1 MARDGKNKD
10 AAIDV
15 DKYQVDTCSDEMVSK
30 FMAFTGSSDPF
41 CVSLYLEMSG
51 GNIETAVSLY
61 VEHQGGGVRNDIT
74 GREKNTDM
82 TDTDL
87 TNPSTFINSL
97 KTDKGTLGIPKKN
110 RDVRSPDR
118 TRRMCLMDY
127 DDGSEPHHHPM
138 LGPMTMDLIPRGD
151 RNRIDTE
158 MMLNPFAS
166 DNNSISSLSGRTSAI
181 FDARE
186 TVNRV
191 ALAASSTLPRQEN
204 RHFLDLTPGRYDN
217 SVDHIDIEINDNKT
231 TEDNNMRV
239 TTNDLVTSESSTPLS
254 LSHMF
259 APPMDLIHHIGGFQG
274 ARSSAKK
281 SHKWLLVNIQR
292 DSEFS
297 SHALN
302 RDVWRDELV
311 ESLIQEGFIF
321 WQSMDISHD
330 GYTYVQHYKVETFP
344 HVSIIDPRTGRLMWK
359 KEGWT
364 QANPMTSSM
373 FAEIAA
379 DFCSRYSF
387 DDPPVAPRNSTQD
400 ITQSN
405 SSNDDLMTMNK
416 PIEDMTEEQQ
426 FQHAIRASIEN
437 ENTKVDNVMR
447 KDNDNILRNDNNKDI
462 KCLHTSIEIS
472 KDKSI
477 PYLRSTFE
485 YDISSM
491 TVGNEPLGLIGVAKI
506 MIRMPDGKRLVRKFM
521 EKDSVRI
528 IYAFVAQSY
537 KTTQSGKSFELK
549 TGFPPRNLISDVDNT
564 IQNLGLS
571 GETIIFRW
579 KD

>member
-1 MARDGKNKD
+1 MAGDGGSKD
-10 AAIDV
+10 AAIDT
-15 DKYQVDTCSDEMVSK
+15 DEYQVQTYPDEIVSK
-30 FMAFTGSSDPF
+30 FMAFTGSCDPS

-61 VEHQGGGVRNDIT
+61 VEHQGGGVRNDIM
-74 GREKNTDM
+74 GREKNTDPG
-82 TDTDL
+82 L
-87 TNPSTFINSL
+87 TNTSTFINSL
-97 KTDKGTLGIPKKN
+97 KKDKGTLGIMKN
-110 RDVRSPDR
+110 NGDVRSPDC

-127 DDGSEPHHHPM
+127 DDGPESHHHPM

-151 RNRIDTE
+151 RNRLGAERMT
-158 MMLNPFAS
+158 NPFAF
-166 DNNSISSLSGRTSAI
+166 DNRSIASSLSGRPSAI

-191 ALAASSTLPRQEN
+191 SLAYSSTLPRQEN
-204 RHFLDLTPGRYDN
+204 SHFLDLTLGRYDN
-217 SVDHIDIEINDNKT
+217 SGDHNDIDIYYNKT
-231 TEDNNMRV
+231 REGNDMNL
-239 TTNDLVTSESSTPLS
+239 TTNDQVTSESSTPLS

-259 APPMDLIHHIGGFQG
+259 APPVDLIHHIGGFQG

-281 SHKWLLVNIQR
+281 SLKWLLVNVQC

-311 ESLIQEGFIF
+311 ESLIREGFIF
-321 WQSMDISHD
+321 WQSMDISQD
-330 GYTYVQHYKVETFP
+330 GYTYAQHYKVKAFP

-364 QANPMTSSM
+364 QAHPMTSSM

-387 DDPPVAPRNSTQD
+387 DDPPVAPRNYTQD
-400 ITQSN
+400 ITQSSSRN
-405 SSNDDLMTMNK
+405 SDLMTMDK
-416 PIEDMTEEQQ
+416 PIENMTEEQQ
-426 FQHAIRASIEN
+426 FEYAIRASIEN
-437 ENTKVDNVMR
+437 VNTRVNNAMK
-447 KDNDNILRNDNNKDI
+447 KDNNNVLQNDNNKDT
-462 KCLHTSIEIS
+462 KCLDTYVGIS
-472 KDKSI
+472 KDNSI
-477 PYLRSTFE
+477 PYSPSTFE
-485 YDISSM
+485 DDISSM
-491 TVGNEPLGLIGVAKI
+491 TVGNEPLGLNGVAKI

-521 EKDSVRI
+521 EKDTVKI
-528 IYAFVAQSY
+528 IYAFVAQSS
-537 KTTQSGKSFELK
+537 KTTQSGRSFELK

-564 IQNLGLS
+564 IQNLRLS